1 MKELDEIWEG
11 AKIQIERDGSFSPEA
26 IRHSINE
33 GSRSITASL
42 LKPLRFGIVVA
53 TMAAIMFVFN
63 AFYYGT
69 NLPLMLA
76 ILLLLPL
83 SVALIL
89 FLWSQFR
96 RLRRMDLLGLNLH
109 ELLIKK
115 ISYLNSRY
123 NWAMHGVSL
132 SIVLAT
138 FTINLTIEN
147 PDGIF
152 EMRKILIL
160 SVFYLFAY
168 LFTYG
173 LIKLS
178 LRVVDKQLKNALFNL
193 EEQTLRDL
201 DGELRK
207 HRRLSRM
214 IAIGF
219 LILVLTGIALMLFT
233 IF

>member
-1 MKELDEIWEG
+1 MKEIDEIWTG
-11 AKIQIERDGSFSPEA
+11 ADKQIEGDVSFSPEA
-26 IRHSINE
+26 ILESINE
-33 GSRSITASL
+33 GSRSITTGL
-42 LKPLRFGIVVA
+42 LKPLRFGIMVA
-53 TMAAIMFVFN
+53 TMAACMFVYN
-63 AFYYGT
+63 AFFYGG

-76 ILLLLPL
+76 ILLLLAL
-83 SVALIL
+83 TVVLIL
-89 FLWSQFR
+89 YLWSQVR
-96 RLRRMDLLGLNLH
+96 QLRRMDLLDLNLH
-109 ELLIKK
+109 DLLIHK

-207 HRRLSRM
+207 HRRLNRV

-219 LILVLTGIALMLFT
+219 LVLVLTGIAFMLFT
-233 IF
+233 IS